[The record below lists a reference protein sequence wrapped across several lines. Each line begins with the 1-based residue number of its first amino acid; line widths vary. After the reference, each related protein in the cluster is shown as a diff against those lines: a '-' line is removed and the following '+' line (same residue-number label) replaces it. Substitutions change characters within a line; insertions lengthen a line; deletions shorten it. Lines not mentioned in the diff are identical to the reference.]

1 MKTYFVCMS
10 SGGSKRGKETE
21 GKRDA
26 ETETERRV
34 KCGRAAPL
42 LSDFLFLSER
52 RFSNNCGMFH
62 FVLGEGSRHVVTKWD
77 TVKYSNIGDN
87 LEKCVQYFIQELH
100 LPSHPA
106 ANGQRTYRGRE
117 NSAKSCSYI

>member
-1 MKTYFVCMS
+1 MEWLKENDLTDPRTTFSAHFPPATTAAPLHSLTQMKTYFVCMS

-42 LSDFLFLSER
+42 LSDFLFLSGR

-77 TVKYSNIGDN
+77 TVKDSNI
-87 LEKCVQYFIQELH
+87 Q
-100 LPSHPA
+100 
-106 ANGQRTYRGRE
+106 GRE
-117 NSAKSCSYI
+117 KGW